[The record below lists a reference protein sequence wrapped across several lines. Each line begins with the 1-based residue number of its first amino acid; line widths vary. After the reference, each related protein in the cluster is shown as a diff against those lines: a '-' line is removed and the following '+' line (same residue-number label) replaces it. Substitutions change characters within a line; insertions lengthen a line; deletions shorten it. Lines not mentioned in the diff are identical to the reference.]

1 VSRGSGG
8 DAPTSDPA
16 RSAELALTRFR
27 ADRRSRNRRDTD
39 PFDAFYRI
47 YVGGLIGLFLFYLAL
62 GLVDDVTVGAAG
74 NQWAITVGPRWIAL
88 VAAAVITIGVR
99 SGANGGPLAIDD
111 LELHHVLLS
120 PLDRSVVLR
129 YPARQLLVA
138 ATGMGALFGAAAGEL
153 ASRRL
158 AGTQIDWVLS
168 GLLTGSAIAV
178 AGVGAA
184 FLAAVSRRRRGL
196 AIAISLV
203 PTVWAVFDLAR
214 GTTTSPTTGFGDL
227 AVWALDARPRAL
239 AGLVVAVALAATG
252 WIRRGHL
259 SIERA
264 HHRSQL
270 VAQIRFAL
278 AQQDIRSLL
287 LLRRQL
293 AFETPRARPWVTI
306 RAGGRFEDRFPV
318 TIRDARSYAR
328 WPLGRI
334 LRVGGLA
341 VIAGISLGAMWQGT
355 TALIAVVG
363 VALYLAAIEVIEPLS
378 QELDH
383 PAMLELIPITPG
395 RVILGHILSAVVAM
409 TAVWIVVGTVAMA
422 AALDWRIGVASAIA
436 VLPAATAA
444 VAAGGLS
451 IKRFESPALVVP
463 AEVEGPRMLYRL
475 LWPPMLTL
483 AGAVPVVIAR
493 DAVASGAPVVAPT
506 ALTALLV
513 GVVAVAAVAWIRFR
527 DELAVAAAQAQG
539 QGRPT

>member
-1 VSRGSGG
+1 V
-8 DAPTSDPA
+8 
-16 RSAELALTRFR
+16 
-27 ADRRSRNRRDTD
+27 D
-39 PFDAFYRI
+39 PFDVFYRI

-62 GLVDDVTVGAAG
+62 GLIDDVSVGAAG
-74 NQWAITVGPRWIAL
+74 NQWAANVGPRWVSL
-88 VAAAVITIGVR
+88 VAAVAITLGVR

-111 LELHHVLLS
+111 LELHHVMLS

-129 YPARQLLVA
+129 DPARQLLMLA
-138 ATGMGALFGAAAGEL
+138 AGMGALFGAAAGEL
-153 ASRRL
+153 ASRQL
-158 AGTQIDWVLS
+158 AGAQIEWVLS
-168 GLLTGSAIAV
+168 GLLTGATIAL

-184 FLAAVSRRRRGL
+184 FLAATSRRRRGL
-196 AIAISLV
+196 VIAISV
-203 PTVWAVFDLAR
+203 IPTVWAVFDLAQ
-214 GTTTSPTTGFGDL
+214 GATTAPTVGFGDL
-227 AVWALDARPRAL
+227 AVWALDARPRAA
-239 AGLVVAVALAATG
+239 AGPVLAVALVVGG
-252 WIRRGHL
+252 WIKRGGL

-293 AFETPRARPWVTI
+293 AFETPRARPWIDI
-306 RAGGRFEDRFPV
+306 RAGGRIEDRLPV

-334 LRVGGLA
+334 VRVAGLA
-341 VIAGISLGAMWQGT
+341 MIAGISLGAMWQGT

-383 PAMLELIPITPG
+383 PGILELIPIAPG
-395 RVILGHILSAVVAM
+395 RVILGHILSAIAAM
-409 TAVWIVVGTVAMA
+409 TAVWAVVGAVAVA
-422 AALDWRIGVASAIA
+422 SALDWNVGIASAIA

-451 IKRFESPALVVP
+451 IKRFDSPALVVP

-483 AGAVPVVIAR
+483 AGAVPVVVAR
-493 DAVASGAPVVAPT
+493 NADISGSPLVPPT
-506 ALTALLV
+506 VLTAFLV
-513 GVVAVAAVAWIRFR
+513 GLVAVAAVAWIRFR
-527 DELAVAAAQAQG
+527 DEFAVAAAQGQG
-539 QGRPT
+539 QGRQK